1 MEPNKGPN
9 VKVIADIAAPIEK
22 KAMTEAKIFP
32 PTVTGACAGPS
43 AVAKRD
49 MKYNEVT
56 GSQPSSAIIP
66 MVPMA
71 ITMAITM
78 ARIMIE
84 MKALFLNGDRGC
96 RTILAIPPSFMS
108 NQLPLKDGTLAL
120 SIDKAAR
127 FEASL

>member
-9 VKVIADIAAPIEK
+9 VKVMADIAAPIEK
-22 KAMTEAKIFP
+22 EAMTEAKIFP

-56 GSQPSSAIIP
+56 GSQPSRTIMP
-66 MVPMA
+66 MVPIA
-71 ITMAITM
+71 ITI
-78 ARIMIE
+78 ARITTE
-84 MKALFLNGDRGC
+84 KKALLLNGDRGC

-120 SIDKAAR
+120 SINKTAR
-127 FEASL
+127 LRASL

>member
-22 KAMTEAKIFP
+22 KAMTEPKIFP

-66 MVPMA
+66 MVP
-71 ITMAITM
+71 MAITM